1 MITPAT
7 AILTVLPGRV
17 ARCRSV
23 MYPSCP
29 LWWRPRGLLT
39 EEQRGSAGPD
49 LRARLAPSRVRRHLL
64 DASGHHGPGTPP
76 QRRGPTSRW
85 KRVRPV
91 GCDEGCDP
99 APPHNHWV
107 PESCYVKSN
116 SRDPLLHTR
125 DDRYSLASSFDIE
138 ANPCRALLDN
148 VVPEYGHPGRGGSP
162 VNRHARLWSAADRER
177 ASCDHRPRRR
187 SGPGWPSRA
196 RWLRGGHALGSLRW
210 PPRRRPSKSASACCR
225 SPRKSGA
232 ASLRRWI

>member
-29 LWWRPRGLLT
+29 LWWRPRGLLI

-91 GCDEGCDP
+91 DCDEGCDP
-99 APPHNHWV
+99 ATPHNHWV

-138 ANPCRALLDN
+138 ANPVEPCVTMLCPSTDTRVA
-148 VVPEYGHPGRGGSP
+148 VVVP
-162 VNRHARLWSAADRER
+162 VNRHARLRSAADRER

-187 SGPGWPSRA
+187 SGTGWPSRA
-196 RWLRGGHALGSLRW
+196 RWMRGGHALGSLRW
-210 PPRRRPSKSASACCR
+210 PPRRRPSKLASACCR
-225 SPRKSGA
+225 SPRKSG
-232 ASLRRWI
+232 RC